1 MKTSLV
7 LGAGRGPRLTVLEL
21 IKRSASGMGVKQL
34 AAELGMSYMGVKAHC
49 LALTSAGYLI
59 TWRQSSS
66 KGRPLMF
73 YKLTEAGERLFQGSE
88 EELALGLLQEVAG
101 LFGAAAPLKILM
113 KYFQTQAHRYR
124 KLLAEDPLKDH
135 LLAFVAL
142 RDGEGRMSTLV
153 PDGNF
158 LEIRE
163 SHQPLASLI
172 RRHPEA
178 RAMEENMVS
187 QILGRSISR
196 REEGGAV
203 IFSMAKILEL

>member
-7 LGAGRGPRLTVLEL
+7 LGAGRGPRLAVLEL
-21 IKRSASGMGVKQL
+21 IKRSGSGMGVKQL

-59 TWRQSSS
+59 TWRQPAP

-73 YKLTEAGERLFQGSE
+73 YKLAEAGERLFQDPE

-101 LFGAAAPLKILM
+101 LFGPAAPLKILM
-113 KYFQTQAHRYR
+113 KYFQTQTGRYQ
-124 KLLAEDPLKDH
+124 KLLGVNPLQDR
-135 LLAFVAL
+135 LVAFVSL
-142 RDGEGRMSTLV
+142 REREGRMSTLV
-153 PDGNF
+153 SGGDF

-163 SHQPLASLI
+163 SHQPLASLM
-172 RRHPEA
+172 RSHPEA

-187 QILGRSISR
+187 QVLGRSIHR

-203 IFSMAKILEL
+203 IFRLLGES